1 MSQLINRGVKEDMGK
16 KIYTVL
22 MIVMPIFVGSVAL
35 LELIGY
41 FSEKGSTMNPIICAL
56 LAIVEW
62 RQASAIF

>member
-1 MSQLINRGVKEDMGK
+1 MGK